1 MNNQEE
7 KKETFILTERALT
20 RVIVLLI
27 VGSFLIF
34 IAGYYV
40 GKKRMCE
47 ELMLRDELV
56 FAGKV
61 QSALTNLAGRASE
74 EDDEASE
81 DLSEVEAEAGE
92 NRSEAEVI
100 EEDSSTAGASVNK
113 SESRA
118 YARLCGFATE
128 AAARDYA
135 SRLGKRGVSVRVVE
149 RLSQTRRGKQ
159 VKWFQVVTEPMERSQ
174 LDTLLENIA
183 KNDKLT
189 DVTIVDLAE

>member
-1 MNNQEE
+1 MNNQDE
-7 KKETFILTERALT
+7 KKDTFALTERGLT
-20 RVIVLLI
+20 RVIVLLLI
-27 VGSFLIF
+27 GAFLIF
-34 IAGYYV
+34 VAGYYV

-47 ELMLRDELV
+47 ELLLRDELV

-61 QSALTNLAGRASE
+61 QSALTSLAGRST
-74 EDDEASE
+74 ED
-81 DLSEVEAEAGE
+81 G
-92 NRSEAEVI
+92 EAEV
-100 EEDSSTAGASVNK
+100 EEVSGEEETATTTEATEDDASAQGDSASMSK
-113 SESRA
+113 SGKA

-128 AAARDYA
+128 AAAREYA

-159 VKWFQVVTEPMERSQ
+159 VKWFQVVTETMERAR
-174 LDTLLENIA
+174 LDALLEGIA